1 MLKVEKKIG
10 KNPVNKNQEDDI
22 TKIQNDK
29 KLYKKIY
36 ILVIKKKKKKTIEE
50 YAQLTTKIREEYA
63 KLQQENN
70 QLKIEL
76 HKYKTY
82 VEQIPQNTSK
92 NYYLKPIRKRK
103 HYRDLQAESE
113 SDESDSIVT
122 EICRRPRQQKR
133 KRIIYEDE
141 LDRVPDYEPQ
151 SPREEEQEEN
161 DI

>member
-1 MLKVEKKIG
+1 MI
-10 KNPVNKNQEDDI
+10 
-22 TKIQNDK
+22 
-29 KLYKKIY
+29 
-36 ILVIKKKKKKTIEE
+36 KKKKKTIDE

-92 NYYLKPIRKRK
+92 NYYSKPIRKRK
-103 HYRDLQAESE
+103 HYRDLQPESE
-113 SDESDSIVT
+113 SDESDSVVT
-122 EICRRPRQQKR
+122 EIRRRPRQQKR

-141 LDRVPDYEPQ
+141 LDGVPDYELQ
-151 SPREEEQEEN
+151 SPNEEEQEEN
-161 DI
+161 DIQVEPKRKPQKILKTPKYNKKGITKSIKM

>member
-1 MLKVEKKIG
+1 M
-10 KNPVNKNQEDDI
+10 
-22 TKIQNDK
+22 T
-29 KLYKKIY
+29 
-36 ILVIKKKKKKTIEE
+36 KKKKKKTIDE
-50 YAQLTTKIREEYA
+50 YAQPTTKIREEYA

>member
-1 MLKVEKKIG
+1 M
-10 KNPVNKNQEDDI
+10 I
-22 TKIQNDK
+22 TR
-29 KLYKKIY
+29 
-36 ILVIKKKKKKTIEE
+36 KKKTIDKC
-50 YAQLTTKIREEYA
+50 AQLTTKIREEYA

-103 HYRDLQAESE
+103 HYRDLQPESE
-113 SDESDSIVT
+113 SDESDSVVT
-122 EICRRPRQQKR
+122 EIRRRPRQQKR

-141 LDRVPDYEPQ
+141 LDGVPDYEPQ
-151 SPREEEQEEN
+151 SPSEEEQEEN
-161 DI
+161 DIQVETKRKPQKILKTREYNKKGIAKSIKM

>member
-1 MLKVEKKIG
+1 M
-10 KNPVNKNQEDDI
+10 I
-22 TKIQNDK
+22 T
-29 KLYKKIY
+29 
-36 ILVIKKKKKKTIEE
+36 KKKKTIDE

-92 NYYLKPIRKRK
+92 NYYSKPIRKRK
-103 HYRDLQAESE
+103 HYRDLQPESE
-113 SDESDSIVT
+113 SDESDSVVT
-122 EICRRPRQQKR
+122 EIRRRPRQQKR

-141 LDRVPDYEPQ
+141 LDGVPDYEPQ
-151 SPREEEQEEN
+151 SPSEEEQEEN
-161 DI
+161 DIQVEPKRKPQKILKTPKYNKKEITKSIKM

>member
-1 MLKVEKKIG
+1 M
-10 KNPVNKNQEDDI
+10 I
-22 TKIQNDK
+22 TR
-29 KLYKKIY
+29 
-36 ILVIKKKKKKTIEE
+36 KKKTIDEC
-50 YAQLTTKIREEYA
+50 AQLTTKIREEYA

-103 HYRDLQAESE
+103 HYRDLQPESE
-113 SDESDSIVT
+113 SDESDSVVT
-122 EICRRPRQQKR
+122 EIRRRPRQQKR

-141 LDRVPDYEPQ
+141 LDGVPDYEPQ
-151 SPREEEQEEN
+151 SPSKEEQEEN
-161 DI
+161 DIQVEPKIKPQKVLKTPKYNKKGITKSIKM